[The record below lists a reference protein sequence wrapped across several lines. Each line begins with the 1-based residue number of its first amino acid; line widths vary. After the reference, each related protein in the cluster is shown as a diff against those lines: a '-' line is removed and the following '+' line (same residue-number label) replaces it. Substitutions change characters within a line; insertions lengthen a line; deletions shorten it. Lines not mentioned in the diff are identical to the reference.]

1 MTIYKRRVR
10 IHGDEKMTAGC
21 NVVLQDFDTKEELN
35 SVTDVNIHICWH
47 EPAIAQ
53 LTYFERDEN
62 NRPVVVDGSLQF
74 HKETVQ
80 VPSLDITALE
90 PVSAN
95 ELKAILVQAL
105 TTDEAQHKQWL
116 LWQIADMLGIRI
128 GIRADQGKMS

>member
-10 IHGDEKMTAGC
+10 IHGDEKMTAGH
-21 NVVLQDFDTKEELN
+21 NVTLQDFDTKEELN
-35 SVTDVNIHICWH
+35 SVTDVNIHICGH
-47 EPAIAQ
+47 ELAMAQ
-53 LTYFERDEN
+53 LTYFERDED

-95 ELKAILVQAL
+95 DLKAILVQAL

-116 LWQIADMLGIRI
+116 LWQIAGMLGLRL
-128 GIRADQGKMS
+128 GIRADRGVAP